1 MKENISGKEQL
12 DFWTIKDYIR
22 NLFMLGMKIP
32 IWILQKFLFFI
43 PLKPNR
49 MIIYSLKQSGYSCNL
64 KYLTE
69 YINRHCKEDFE
80 LLWVVKNEVELRRL
94 QSHQIPTVTLHSW
107 KHYIYRLRCGIVIT
121 NDEFYPVF
129 LKRKNQIYVNTWH
142 GGINYKQIG
151 YSGLGFTNSI
161 QKLIYRLN
169 NPQPDIFVSGSRAF
183 TESTAMAFGFSKAI
197 FLPCG
202 LPRNDILFNYTVM
215 QREKIKRT
223 LNIPIEDKLLL
234 YAPTFRKGKV
244 EPQITLNYRKL
255 ESVLNKKWGGKW
267 KFLIRQHYF
276 VTAEGHKTTVPN
288 NVIDVTDYEDIQEL
302 ILCSDCMISDYSS
315 CMWDFSFT
323 KRPCLVY
330 AADFQ
335 EYFLHDRS
343 FSISPTEWPYP
354 LCQNEEELYAAIS
367 EFDIEVYQQKI
378 ELHHICMEAYE
389 TGNACK
395 LLINE
400 IQKRVK
406 GLELK

>member
-94 QSHQIPTVTLHSW
+94 QSHQISTVTLHSW

-129 LKRKNQIYVNTWH
+129 LKRKKQIYVNTWH

-183 TESTAMAFGFSKAI
+183 TESTAMAFGFSRAI

-202 LPRNDILFNYTVM
+202 LPRNDFLFQCDAQLKRLIKKYLM
-215 QREKIKRT
+215 IPEADKI
-223 LNIPIEDKLLL
+223 LL
-234 YAPTFRKGKV
+234 YAPTFRKGKTK
-244 EPQITLNYRKL
+244 PKGILNYNKL
-255 ESVLNKKWGGKW
+255 LATLSQKFGGTW
-267 KFLIRQHYF
+267 RILIRQHYF
-276 VTAEGHKTTVPN
+276 IADAANREMQSDYI
-288 NVIDVTDYEDIQEL
+288 IDVSEYEDIQEL
-302 ILCSDCMISDYSS
+302 MLISDCMISDYSS

-323 KRPCLVY
+323 GRPCFSYATDLKEYLVN
-330 AADFQ
+330 
-335 EYFLHDRS
+335 DRS
-343 FSISPTEWPYP
+343 FSIPPSEWPYAI
-354 LCQNEEELYAAIS
+354 CENEEELNKKIF
-367 EFDIEVYQQKI
+367 EFDAESYQKKI
-378 ELHHICMEAYE
+378 ELHHKKMCAYQY
-389 TGNACK
+389 GNACK
-395 LLINE
+395 QLIYA
-400 IQKRVK
+400 IQKK
-406 GLELK
+406 